1 MEVKWMKK
9 INANEMRAVEGG
21 VTYATACG
29 ATFTDKTP
37 WKLAQ
42 GLAHV
47 YFCSTC
53 MLAKKRY
60 GRWYT
65 FNSKSA
71 LARAP
76 W

>member
-1 MEVKWMKK
+1 MKK

-21 VTYATACG
+21 VRYRTACG

-37 WKLAQ
+37 WKLLQ

-47 YFCSTC
+47 RFCSYCLMT
-53 MLAKKRY
+53 KKRY
-60 GRWYT
+60 GSWYT
-65 FNSKSA
+65 FDNDSA
-71 LARAP
+71 LARVP